1 MKYHKR
7 LGVIRRMMRDPQ
19 FKERSLARLFA
30 WKERK
35 KKEKA
40 AQGQTKQQV
49 SYVEAFWL

>member
-1 MKYHKR
+1 MK
-7 LGVIRRMMRDPQ
+7 RMLRDAE
-19 FKERSLARLFA
+19 FKQRSLARLFA